1 MNMREAFEAAW
12 CEIFQVDG
20 FGVPDYDLA
29 SIKRLETMF
38 QAGAAF
44 AARECAQIVRGLPA
58 NREGMLATIR
68 EAFPE
73 VFR

>member
-44 AARECAQIVRGLPA
+44 AARECAEIAEMCYDAESSARF
-58 NREGMLATIR
+58 IR
-68 EAFPE
+68 AEFPEAF
-73 VFR
+73 R